1 MGCVDSIW
9 GSPNTLSNWCPP
21 LGIAGGGGGGVFNLK
36 WQNYIEIIIVFI
48 CFHGLLMIKR
58 KREGLEYE
66 VMIYVVC
73 VLFCSLQFLLGS
85 NRIKLYRKSTKNGK
99 WFKFQKIC
107 FCPLSAIIIFT
118 CLILKQIE
126 SWPCDD
132 AGRIWPHQVSREPSL
147 AIHSGGSPSCQSATP
162 VHSSCD
168 HDLGCTNRPNRHTG
182 WGKYGF
188 SLRVDLVRRVW
199 R

>member
-132 AGRIWPHQVSREPSL
+132 AGRIWPHLAASSISGAQPSNPFRRL
-147 AIHSGGSPSCQSATP
+147 PFLSE
-162 VHSSCD
+162 CD
-168 HDLGCTNRPNRHTG
+168 PGAFILWPRLGVYEQTKPPH
-182 WGKYGF
+182 W
-188 SLRVDLVRRVW
+188 VR
-199 R
+199 